1 MLSFIGFA
9 LVATCVALLLSGR
22 ASPFVTFST
31 LPVIF
36 ALIAGF
42 STSEIQGFFESGL
55 HKVTPIAVMFI
66 FAILFFSL
74 MQEKGLFEPMITAV
88 VKKADNRVVAIP
100 IATVSIATIAHLDGS
115 GASTFLICIPT
126 LLPVYE

>member
-74 MQEKGLFEPMITAV
+74 MQEKGLFEPMITEH
-88 VKKADNRVVAIP
+88 
-100 IATVSIATIAHLDGS
+100 S
-115 GASTFLICIPT
+115 
-126 LLPVYE
+126 E